1 LGDPQHNT
9 IGEINLTIGD
19 TVKDYLV
26 YWRATLDFYKGA
38 RLMLAGLFLIPVGL
52 VLPVALTVQALIL
65 LSSLVLMLLGI
76 SVWLI
81 ETWMLHRR

>member
-1 LGDPQHNT
+1 
-9 IGEINLTIGD
+9 
-19 TVKDYLV
+19 
-26 YWRATLDFYKGA
+26 
-38 RLMLAGLFLIPVGL
+38 MLAGLFLIVVGL

>member
-1 LGDPQHNT
+1 MGDPQHNT
-9 IGEINLTIGD
+9 IGEINLTIRD

-26 YWRATLDFYKGA
+26 YWRATLGLYKGA

-52 VLPVALTVQALIL
+52 VLPVVLTVQALIL

>member
-1 LGDPQHNT
+1 MR
-9 IGEINLTIGD
+9 
-19 TVKDYLV
+19 DYLV
-26 YWRATLDFYKGA
+26 YWRATLDLYKGA
-38 RLMLAGLFLIPVGL
+38 RLMLAGLFLMAVGL
-52 VLPVALTVQALIL
+52 VLPVALAFQALIL